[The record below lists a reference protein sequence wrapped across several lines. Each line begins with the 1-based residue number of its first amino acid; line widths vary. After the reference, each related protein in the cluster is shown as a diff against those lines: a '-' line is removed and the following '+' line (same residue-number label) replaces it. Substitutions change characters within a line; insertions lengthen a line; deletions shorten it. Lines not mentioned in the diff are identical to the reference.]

1 MFSRVMYALQAV
13 VLLGGCA
20 HACVMHGDYIPD
32 PNEGYHISLAQ
43 HRQRSVARQVN
54 TQKYKIS
61 NVYVF
66 DGYNYTN
73 ELSSVITDGGVIGTD
88 DLDAVEIDGK
98 NGTLLPGLFD
108 SHNHPSSLDD
118 LRNLSAYGIT
128 TTMCKSCFL
137 SDLCSSLRNQPGLT
151 DFYSAGW
158 SATVVGSSH
167 FKQNGNNTAAA
178 IYNVSMCP
186 EWTENRLETG
196 SNYIKLVADNKEP
209 TLSLQEHIALV
220 KSAHALGLKT
230 ATHATI
236 IAAYQTAIESKTDL
250 IQHIPDDAL
259 LNTTLIQAIVANK
272 QHVTPTLQA
281 FLYASKAFGLPEAEE
296 NLALNNTSKNAKLVY
311 DAGVPILAGTDST
324 THTTYPVNI
333 PFGSSLH
340 KELELLVQAGIPELE
355 VLKAA
360 TSRPAQV
367 YNLTDRGVIAPGKR
381 ADLLLIQGNPL
392 TNISKTQE
400 IQKIWMAGTEYTGGT
415 D

>member
-1 MFSRVMYALQAV
+1 MHALQAI
-13 VLLGGCA
+13 VLLSGCTT
-20 HACVMHGDYIPD
+20 ACVMHGDYIPD

-66 DGYNYTN
+66 DGYSYST
-73 ELSSVITDGGVIGTD
+73 ELSSVVINGGVIGTD
-88 DLDAVEIDGK
+88 DQDAIEIDGK

-118 LRNLSAYGIT
+118 LRNVSAYGVT

-137 SDLCSSLRNQPGLT
+137 SDLCASLRNQTGLT

-178 IYNVSMCP
+178 IYNDSMCP
-186 EWTENRLETG
+186 GWIENRLTTG
-196 SNYIKLVADNKEP
+196 SNYIKLVADNTEP

-220 KSAHALGLKT
+220 NSSHALGLKT
-230 ATHATI
+230 ATHAANL
-236 IAAYQTAIESKTDL
+236 AAYQMVIESHTDL
-250 IQHIPDDAL
+250 IQHVPDDGL
-259 LNTTLIQAIVANK
+259 LNSTSIHAIVANK

-281 FLYASKAFGLPEAEE
+281 FLYASQAFGLPAAEE
-296 NLALNNTSKNAKLVY
+296 SLALNNTSKNAKRVY
-311 DAGVPILAGTDST
+311 DAGVPILAGTDLT
-324 THTTYPVNI
+324 THTTYPVDI

-340 KELELLVQAGIPELE
+340 KELELLVQAGLPELE

-381 ADLLLIQGNPL
+381 ADLLLIRGNPL
-392 TNISKTQE
+392 LNISKTRE

-415 D
+415 DWT